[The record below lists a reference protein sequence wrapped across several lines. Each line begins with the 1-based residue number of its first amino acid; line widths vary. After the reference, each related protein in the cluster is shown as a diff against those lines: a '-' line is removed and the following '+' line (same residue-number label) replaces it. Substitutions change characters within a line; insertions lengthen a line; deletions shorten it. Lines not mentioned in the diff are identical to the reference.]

1 MNQKTIAFV
10 GFDNRP
16 VTLTQLSEIF
26 KMRLQTHMHHCRA
39 NDA

>member
-26 KMRLQTHMHHCRA
+26 KMRLQQHIQHCRQGHG
-39 NDA
+39 